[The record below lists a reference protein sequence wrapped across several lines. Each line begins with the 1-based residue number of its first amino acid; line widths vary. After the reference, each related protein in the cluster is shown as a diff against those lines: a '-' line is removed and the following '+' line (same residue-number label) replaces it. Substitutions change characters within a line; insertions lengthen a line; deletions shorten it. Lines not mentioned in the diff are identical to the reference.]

1 MADADVDG
9 SHIKTLLL
17 TFFFRFMPELIDA
30 GYLYVAQ
37 PPLYR
42 VPFKGKVHYF
52 KNDEELNAFRAE
64 QQNGSKIEPQRFKG
78 LGEMDAEQLWETTLD
93 PEQRTLLRVT
103 MEDAALA
110 EEIFSTLMGED
121 VEARK
126 TFIQR
131 NAKDI
136 RFLDI

>member
-17 TFFFRFMPELIDA
+17 TFFFRYMPELIDA
-30 GYLYVAQ
+30 GYVYVAQ

-42 VPFKGKVHYF
+42 VKHKGKVHYF
-52 KNDEELNAFRAE
+52 LNDEALEAYRAE
-64 QQNGSKIEPQRFKG
+64 QNGAKVEASRFKG
-78 LGEMDAEQLWETTLD
+78 LSEMDPSELWDTTLD
-93 PEQRTLLRVT
+93 PERRVLLRVT

-126 TFIQR
+126 NFIQR

>member
-1 MADADVDG
+1 
-9 SHIKTLLL
+9 LL
-17 TFFFRFMPELIDA
+17 TFFFRYMPELIDA
-30 GYLYVAQ
+30 GYVYVAQ

-42 VPFKGKVHYF
+42 VKHRGKVHYF
-52 KNDEELNAFRAE
+52 LNDESLEAYRAE
-64 QQNGSKIEPQRFKG
+64 QNGAKIEASRFKG
-78 LGEMDAEQLWETTLD
+78 LAEMDPNELWDTTLD
-93 PEQRTLLRVT
+93 PERRVLLRVT

>member
-9 SHIKTLLL
+9 AHIKTLLL
-17 TFFFRFMPELIDA
+17 TFFFRYMPELIDA
-30 GYLYVAQ
+30 GYVYVAKS
-37 PPLYR
+37 PLYR
-42 VPFKGKVHYF
+42 VKHKGKILYF
-52 KNDEELNAFRAE
+52 MNDASLDSYKEA
-64 QQNGSKIEPQRFKG
+64 QNGAKVEASRFKG
-78 LGEMDAEQLWETTLD
+78 LGEMNPEELWETTLD
-93 PEQRTLLRVT
+93 PENRVLQRVT

-110 EEIFSTLMGED
+110 EEIFATLMGED
-121 VEARK
+121 VDARK

>member
-1 MADADVDG
+1 
-9 SHIKTLLL
+9 
-17 TFFFRFMPELIDA
+17 MPELIDA
-30 GYLYVAQ
+30 GYVYVAQ

-42 VPFKGKVHYF
+42 VKHKGKNLYF
-52 KNDEELNAFRAE
+52 MKDADLDAFKA
-64 QQNGSKIEPQRFKG
+64 QSNGKVAASRFKG
-78 LGEMDAEQLWETTLD
+78 LGEMNPSELWETTLD
-93 PEQRTLLRVT
+93 PESRTLLRVT

-110 EEIFSTLMGED
+110 EELFSTLMGED
-121 VEARK
+121 VDARK

>member
-17 TFFFRFMPELIDA
+17 TFFFRYMPQLIDA
-30 GYLYVAQ
+30 GYVYVAQ

-42 VPFKGKVHYF
+42 LTYKGKVHYF
-52 KNDEELNAFRAE
+52 RNDAELDAFRADN
-64 QQNGSKIEPQRFKG
+64 NGSRIEPQRFKG
-78 LGEMDAEQLWETTLD
+78 LGEMNAEELWETTLN
-93 PEQRTLLRVT
+93 PENRTLLRVT
-103 MEDAALA
+103 MEDATIA
-110 EEIFSTLMGED
+110 EQLFSTLMGED

-126 TFIQR
+126 QFIQR